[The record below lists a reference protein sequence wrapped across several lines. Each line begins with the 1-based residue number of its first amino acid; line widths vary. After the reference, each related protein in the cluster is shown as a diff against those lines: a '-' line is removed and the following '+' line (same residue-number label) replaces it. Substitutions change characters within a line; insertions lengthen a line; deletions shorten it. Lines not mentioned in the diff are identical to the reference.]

1 MTRRVRHLDRSEL
14 GRRRSRVDGTVRD
27 MTHVPADSLHT
38 HHHAVQFYGT
48 DQSLCTTVAG
58 FLAEGL
64 VAGQPAIL
72 IATTPHTDAIVEQL
86 GHCLIDCEK
95 AVRTGDLMLL
105 DSDATLDL
113 FMIGQEPDEALFE
126 ENIGRLINQALNGRQ
141 RTVVRAYGEMVDV
154 LWRQGRSEP
163 AIKLEILWNKLAVK
177 YNFALL
183 CGYSMGSFYKQS
195 KQLQRVIAQHTQVV
209 ADRSKVVPFPPRP
222 ARTA

>member
-1 MTRRVRHLDRSEL
+1 
-14 GRRRSRVDGTVRD
+14 
-27 MTHVPADSLHT
+27 MTHGPADTLHT

-64 VAGQPAIL
+64 VAGQPAIV
-72 IATTPHTDAIVEQL
+72 IATTQHTDAIVEQL
-86 GHCLIDCEK
+86 GYRLIDCEK
-95 AVRTGDLMLL
+95 AVRTGELILL

-113 FMIGQEPDEALFE
+113 FMVNQEPDEGLFG
-126 ENIGRLINQALNGRQ
+126 ENIGRLIDQALNGRQ
-141 RTVVRAYGEMVDV
+141 RTVLRAYGEMVDV
-154 LWRQGRSEP
+154 LWKQGRSES

-195 KQLQRVIAQHTQVV
+195 KQLQRVIAQHTEVV
-209 ADRSKVVPFPPRP
+209 ANESKVVPFPPRT
-222 ARTA
+222 ARIA